1 MSGCLSIQFGGNAV
15 RFTTDSQAVLN
26 ALAVHLRHC
35 LTGAS
40 CALADFEI
48 TAITETVFQVSV
60 DGGVLYSRLE
70 FGQVL
75 QVLMQEALVRLNGAC
90 ASGPV
95 FHAAALSDAQGGVI
109 LCGQSGSGKSTL
121 AVRMLASRGFRY
133 LTDEVIACSD
143 DGGQI
148 SGFAR
153 SLVLKKGSAF
163 LWQRFLGEDGREGLL
178 RFPDGSAWIEP
189 LSLNK
194 DGLSIQSI
202 PRLLLFPRYLPDA
215 PLRVTQ
221 LTPAESLFRLLQVL
235 VNARN
240 LPEAGMGSAARL
252 ARRVTAYSL
261 EYSDLET
268 ATAWIRQ
275 A

>member
-15 RFTTDSQAVLN
+15 RFTTDSQAVLE

-35 LTGAS
+35 LGAPAS
-40 CALADFEI
+40 ALADFQI

-60 DGGVLYSRLE
+60 DGSVLYSRLA

-75 QVLMQEALVRLNGAC
+75 QVLMQEALARLNGAC
-90 ASGPV
+90 ASGAV
-95 FHAAALSDAQGGVI
+95 FHAAALADARGGVI

-121 AVRMLASRGFRY
+121 AFGMLASRDFRY
-133 LTDEVIACSD
+133 LTDEVIVCSE

-163 LWQRFLGEDGREGLL
+163 VWQRLLGEEGREGLL

-189 LSLNK
+189 LLLNK
-194 DGLSIQSI
+194 DGFSLQTI

-215 PLRVTQ
+215 PLRVIQ
-221 LTPAESLFRLLQVL
+221 LTPAESLFRLLQAL

-240 LPEAGMGSAARL
+240 LPQAGMAIAARL

-268 ATAWIRQ
+268 AIAWIRQ

>member
-1 MSGCLSIQFGGNAV
+1 MSDCLSIRFGGNAV
-15 RFTTDSQAVLN
+15 SFTTDSEAVLD

-35 LTGAS
+35 LAEAAP
-40 CALADFEI
+40 ALADFHI
-48 TAITETVFQVSV
+48 TAVTETVFRVAV
-60 DGGVLYSRLE
+60 DGGVLYPRLE

-75 QVLMQEALVRLNGAC
+75 QVLMKEALTRLNGGC

-95 FHAAALSDAQGGVI
+95 FHAAALADARGGVI

-121 AVRMLASRGFRY
+121 AAWMLASRGFTY
-133 LTDEVIACSD
+133 LTDEVIACSE

-189 LSLNK
+189 LLLNK

-221 LTPAESLFRLLQVL
+221 LTPAESLFRLLQAL

-240 LPEAGMGSAARL
+240 LPKDGMASAARL

>member
-1 MSGCLSIQFGGNAV
+1 LVQFGGNAV
-15 RFTTDSQAVLN
+15 SFRTDHPDLFNTLQAHFKYC
-26 ALAVHLRHC
+26 LAQSGHPIVEYHL
-35 LTGAS
+35 
-40 CALADFEI
+40 
-48 TAITETVFQVSV
+48 TAITGTEFCVAV
-60 DGGVLYSRLE
+60 DGGVLIPRLG
-70 FGQVL
+70 FAQVL
-75 QVLMQEALVRLNGAC
+75 QFLMQDALTRLNGAC
-90 ASGPV
+90 DSGPV
-95 FHAAALSDAQGGVI
+95 FHAAALADARGGVI

-121 AVRMLASRGFRY
+121 AACLLANGFRY
-133 LTDEVIACSD
+133 LTDEVIACSE

-163 LWQRFLGEDGREGLL
+163 LWQRFLGDDAREGLL
-178 RFPDGSAWIEP
+178 HFPDGSVWIEP
-189 LSLNK
+189 LLLNK
-194 DGLSIQSI
+194 DGLALQAV
-202 PRLLLFPRYLPDA
+202 PRLLLFPRYAPDT
-215 PLRVTQ
+215 PFRVTE
-221 LTPAESLFRLLQVL
+221 LTPAEALFRLLQTL

-240 LPEAGMGSAARL
+240 LPDSGLGSAARL